1 MGHQIYGAV
10 CAVGPTLCST
20 AMDLLFKYICPSF
33 EVLPPLL
40 IAHICGS
47 GKATFP
53 SVTPQPC
60 GNPQGDCLSVPRPA
74 HLSSA
79 PKNVL
84 PKIPPTLRPHNL
96 ECYSP
101 SQAPSLQLP
110 SAAAPPQY
118 SPPIRPHNLQCY
130 PPSQAASLK
139 LPSAAAPPWSF
150 QVAAPGGS
158 VKILQKGRG
167 HTRLHPIPPPHL
179 SAVLGSAWMWCC
191 FPRNS

>member
-1 MGHQIYGAV
+1 MSMGHQIYGAM
-10 CAVGPTLCST
+10 CGVGPTLCST

-33 EVLPPLL
+33 EILPPLL
-40 IAHICGS
+40 IADICGS

-60 GNPQGDCLSVPRPA
+60 GNPQGDCLSVPHPT

-84 PKIPPTLRPHNL
+84 PKIPPHPPIRPHNL
-96 ECYSP
+96 ECYPP
-101 SQAPSLQLP
+101 SQAP
-110 SAAAPPQY
+110 
-118 SPPIRPHNLQCY
+118 
-130 PPSQAASLK
+130 SLK

-167 HTRLHPIPPPHL
+167 HTRLHSIPPPDL

>member
-1 MGHQIYGAV
+1 MSVGHQIYGAV

-40 IAHICGS
+40 IADICGS

-60 GNPQGDCLSVPRPA
+60 GNPQGELPLCSPPRTSVEC
-74 HLSSA
+74 SQNCA
-79 PKNVL
+79 PQDS
-84 PKIPPTLRPHNL
+84 R
-96 ECYSP
+96 
-101 SQAPSLQLP
+101 
-110 SAAAPPQY
+110 
-118 SPPIRPHNLQCY
+118 PIRPHSLECY
-130 PPSQAASLK
+130 PPSQAPSLK

-167 HTRLHPIPPPHL
+167 HTRLHPIPPPDL